1 MAKESKTSSNKYFQ
15 NINYGIDNVNFELTG
30 VHTSVANTLRRC
42 ILSEIPTYGF
52 EDEPKKVFSLWKHN
66 SIPIPKGI
74 KITENT
80 SSLHNEFLSHR
91 IGLIPIYCRK
101 PIFSE
106 FNKDIC
112 DRVFSPSLN
121 LENIRKLEDRLMA
134 IPHDSDER
142 EIVEEMLRDERE
154 MPLFKLDITN
164 NNSTRKALKNGKY
177 FESLGRKKKVKVSS
191 NNILSVT
198 SDMFHTE
205 KGDELDYIKY
215 DPVIYENFTVKGD
228 DGSEV
233 PREEYAIIVTL
244 KPGIDNDG
252 QTLKAEVRPNPGIA
266 RYHSKYCPVG
276 TVSYSF
282 KRDEDPNR
290 IRSQFEKLLTQTN
303 RTRLMKGLEPLETD
317 IFDADGELVSDV
329 NVEVRKLWNNF
340 QILDRDKIYELDGST
355 PKYFVFN
362 VESTGSL
369 EPYQIVHDA
378 LYMLRLKLI
387 DLFNNVN
394 RDEGNEYIEI
404 TRSSGVMRGV
414 DITINNE
421 NHTMGNIITHAL
433 NDADNID
440 FAGYKM
446 PHPLHEKIVFR
457 ITLHKTDNLIEDTIV
472 LFKDTIHKLIKQT
485 TELIDEWKGL
495 NSDVYTRLID
505 NTTEEFLN
513 NDTKSTMSVSSKGS
527 KKSSSS
533 KKDKLKLKPRKKK

>member
-1 MAKESKTSSNKYFQ
+1 MAEESKTGSNKYFN

-30 VHTSVANTLRRC
+30 VHTSIANTLRRC
-42 ILSEIPTYGF
+42 ILSEIPIYGF

-66 SIPIPKGI
+66 GIHIPKGI
-74 KITENT
+74 KIIENT

-91 IGLIPIYCRK
+91 IGLIPIYCNK

-106 FNKDIC
+106 FNKEIC
-112 DRVFSPSLN
+112 DRVFTPALN
-121 LENIRKLEDRLMA
+121 LDNIRKLEDRLMA
-134 IPHDSDER
+134 IPDSDER
-142 EIVEEMLRDERE
+142 KIVEDLLRDERE

-164 NNSTRKALKNGKY
+164 NNATRKALKNGKY
-177 FESLGRKKKVKVSS
+177 FESMGRKKKVLVPR

-198 SDMFHTE
+198 SDMFHTK

-215 DPVIYENFTVKGD
+215 DPMIYENFTTKGA

-244 KPGIDNDG
+244 KPGIDDDG

-282 KRDEDPNR
+282 KRDENPNR

-303 RTRLMKGLEPLETD
+303 RTRVMKGLDPLPVD
-317 IFDADGELVSDV
+317 VFDANGDIVSDV
-329 NVEVRKLWNNF
+329 DVEVRKLWNNF
-340 QILDRDKIYELDGST
+340 QILDRDKIYELEGGE
-355 PKYFVFN
+355 PKCFMFN

-369 EPYQIVHDA
+369 EPNQIVHDA

-387 DLFNNVN
+387 DIFNNTN
-394 RDEGNEYIEI
+394 RDEGNNYIEI
-404 TRSSGVMRGV
+404 SRSGSVMRGI
-414 DITINNE
+414 DIIINNE

-433 NDADNID
+433 NEQTNID

-457 ITLHKTDNLIEDTIV
+457 ITLHKTDNLIEDTIAI
-472 LFKDTIHKLIKQT
+472 FKDTVYKLTNKV
-485 TELIDEWKGL
+485 TELIEEWTKL
-495 NSDVYTRLID
+495 NSKIYTRLVD
-505 NTTEEFLN
+505 NTTTEFLN
-513 NDTKSTMSVSSKGS
+513 TDDKSTDSKKSTGS
-527 KKSSSS
+527 KKSTSS
-533 KKDKLKLKPRKKK
+533 KRGKLKLKPRKKK